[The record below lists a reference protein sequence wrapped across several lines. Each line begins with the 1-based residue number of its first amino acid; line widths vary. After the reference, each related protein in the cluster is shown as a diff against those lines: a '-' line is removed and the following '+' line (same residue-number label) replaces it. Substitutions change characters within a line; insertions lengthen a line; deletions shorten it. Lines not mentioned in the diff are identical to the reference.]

1 MSWSIKEV
9 IARRTRQPNYIAV
22 TLSLSRGTFA
32 GIRIRA
38 RVYMAGKRPFVKVEE
53 SLGIPVS
60 LRVVEQSL
68 AVS

>member
-1 MSWSIKEV
+1 MSI
-9 IARRTRQPNYIAV
+9 Q
-22 TLSLSRGTFA
+22 
-32 GIRIRA
+32 IRA
-38 RVYMAGKRPFVKVEE
+38 RVYMAGKRPFVKAEE